1 MVGIVNTKKYLGIF
15 MKTIYKKYCN
25 DIQNPVLGAFLIHTF
40 ASVFF
45 EHKNTY
51 TNLLDIFIFI
61 PLIMVRD
68 VRELI
73 FWFDENN
80 KSHKITKISKLYEKI
95 GYIGKTKDNFA
106 IGTINNTI
114 FKFRE
119 YIISSIIFA
128 IEAKLVFINL
138 NGQIVPSK
146 TNLQNK
152 ELNEDLRIL
161 TNATTILARIYASDY
176 DINEAIKY
184 LEVIL

>member
-1 MVGIVNTKKYLGIF
+1 

-25 DIQNPVLGAFLIHTF
+25 DIQNPALGAFLIYTF
-40 ASVFF
+40 SSVFY
-45 EHKNTY
+45 ENKNTHA
-51 TNLLDIFIFI
+51 NLLDIFIFI

-73 FWFDENN
+73 IWFDENN
-80 KSHKITKISKLYEKI
+80 KSHKITKMSKLYEKI

-119 YIISSIIFA
+119 YIMSSIIFA
-128 IEAKLVFINL
+128 IEAKLVFINS
-138 NGQIVPSK
+138 NGLVVPNK
-146 TNLQNK
+146 TKLQNK
-152 ELNEDLRIL
+152 ELNDDLQNL
-161 TNATTILARIYASDY
+161 ANATAILAKIYANDY

>member
-1 MVGIVNTKKYLGIF
+1 

-25 DIQNPVLGAFLIHTF
+25 DIQNPALGAFLIYTF
-40 ASVFF
+40 SSVFY
-45 EHKNTY
+45 ENKNTY
-51 TNLLDIFIFI
+51 ANLLDIFIFI

-80 KSHKITKISKLYEKI
+80 KSHKITKMSKLYEKI

-119 YIISSIIFA
+119 YIMSSIIFA
-128 IEAKLVFINL
+128 IEAKLVFINS
-138 NGQIVPSK
+138 NGQVVPNK
-146 TNLQNK
+146 TKLQNK
-152 ELNEDLRIL
+152 ELNDDLQNL
-161 TNATTILARIYASDY
+161 ANATAILAKIYANDY

>member
-1 MVGIVNTKKYLGIF
+1 

-25 DIQNPVLGAFLIHTF
+25 DIQNPALGAFLIHTF
-40 ASVFF
+40 ASVFY
-45 EHKNTY
+45 ENKNTY
-51 TNLLDIFIFI
+51 ANLLDIFIFI

-73 FWFDENN
+73 IWFDENN
-80 KSHKITKISKLYEKI
+80 KSHKITKMSKLYEKI

-119 YIISSIIFA
+119 YIMSSIIFA
-128 IEAKLVFINL
+128 IEAKLVFINS
-138 NGQIVPSK
+138 NGQVVPNK
-146 TNLQNK
+146 TKLQNK
-152 ELNEDLRIL
+152 ELNDDLQNL
-161 TNATTILARIYASDY
+161 ANTTVILAKIYANDY